1 MTVVDLGCW
10 PGGWLQV
17 TSQAVGPKGRVIGV
31 DVTPID
37 PPLGLANAFSLSA
50 DLTEPA
56 VSEKILECAG
66 GPADVVLCDAAPRL
80 TGIRATDRANEEA
93 LLEAI
98 DALLP
103 TILKPGGDLLV
114 KLLESPEAEAIARR
128 WKKQFERAKTVKTS
142 ATRKGS
148 SERYLLAQGYRD
160 PKPDSSS

>member
-17 TSQAVGPKGRVIGV
+17 ASQAVGAKGRVIGV
-31 DVTPID
+31 DVAPID

-66 GPADVVLCDAAPRL
+66 GPADVVLCDAAPKL
-80 TGIRATDRANEEA
+80 SGVRATDRANEEA
-93 LLEAI
+93 LLEAVA
-98 DALLP
+98 ALVP
-103 TILKPGGDLLV
+103 KILKAGGDLLV
-114 KLLESPEAEAIARR
+114 KLLESPEAEVIARR
-128 WKKQFERAKTVKTS
+128 WKQQFERAKTVKTS

-148 SERYLLAQGYRD
+148 SERYLLARSYRG
-160 PKPDSSS
+160 PAG